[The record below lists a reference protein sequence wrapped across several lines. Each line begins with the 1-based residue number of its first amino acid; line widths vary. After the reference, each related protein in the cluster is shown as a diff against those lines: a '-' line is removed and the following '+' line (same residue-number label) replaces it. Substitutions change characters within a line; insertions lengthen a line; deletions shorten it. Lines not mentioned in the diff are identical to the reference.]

1 MKSLQLL
8 MIQFSPLTILTRLIT
23 ALPVVFLLFTGLLY
37 GQSADS
43 VTEKP
48 KAKIVLD
55 SKAKIYSTDGAFNKQ
70 VSTGK
75 IIHQET
81 DVTYDENASGVKIM
95 KVSSTKRNHQ
105 ASKSKDRAV
114 KKKRLTKDLPA
125 DNDKKKSK

>member
-1 MKSLQLL
+1 M
-8 MIQFSPLTILTRLIT
+8 MRFSPLTILTKLIT

-37 GQSADS
+37 GQSAGS

-114 KKKRLTKDLPA
+114 RKKRMTKDLPTE
-125 DNDKKKSK
+125 NDKKKSK

>member
-1 MKSLQLL
+1 
-8 MIQFSPLTILTRLIT
+8 MIQFLPLMILTKLIK
-23 ALPVVFLLFTGLLY
+23 ALPVAFLLFTGLLY

-81 DVTYDENASGVKIM
+81 DVTYDKNASGVKIM
-95 KVSSTKRNHQ
+95 KVSSTKRNHP
-105 ASKSKDRAV
+105 ASKSKDQAV

-125 DNDKKKSK
+125 EDNKKKPR